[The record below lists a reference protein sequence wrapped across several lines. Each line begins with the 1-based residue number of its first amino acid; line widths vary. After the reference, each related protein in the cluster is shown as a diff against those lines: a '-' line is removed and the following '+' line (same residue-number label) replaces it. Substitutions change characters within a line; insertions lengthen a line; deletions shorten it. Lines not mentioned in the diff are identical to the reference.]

1 MNGATSCMRCL
12 LLAAVTF
19 LSSVSLIQCVQ
30 FRIIGIAFAVVAL
43 HQNRA
48 FIRMTVSTKSQ
59 VDTHPAFQVVAKKS
73 VHPSSIRIA
82 KICAM
87 AHFLNN

>member
-1 MNGATSCMRCL
+1 
-12 LLAAVTF
+12 
-19 LSSVSLIQCVQ
+19 
-30 FRIIGIAFAVVAL
+30 VAL